1 VRYEHILHEGHKA
14 IATVMIDR
22 LPNTVLD
29 IQTMRETNQALQEIS
44 EHRKKL
50 IPQGITHAGD
60 KAFME
65 RHKPDWKG
73 A

>member
-1 VRYEHILHEGHKA
+1 MRCEHILHEVKEARA
-14 IATVMIDR
+14 INR
-22 LPNTVLD
+22 PPNDVFD
-29 IQTMRETNQALQEIS
+29 IQTMREMNQALQKIS

-65 RHKPDWKG
+65 KHKSDWKG